1 LEWVDDTNE
10 NILPCEN
17 LDNVSLGG
25 LAFKSSQAIPNGQS
39 VKISFP
45 LLNEKHS
52 LSGQVVWN
60 KKTGN
65 GFEVGLKFD
74 DPDEIFRLRMI
85 EQICHIE
92 HYRTEVERQDGRYLT
107 SEEAAREWISLYA
120 AEFPGLE
127 T

>member
-1 LEWVDDTNE
+1 
-10 NILPCEN
+10 
-17 LDNVSLGG
+17 
-25 LAFKSSQAIPNGQS
+25 
-39 VKISFP
+39 
-45 LLNEKHS
+45 
-52 LSGQVVWN
+52 VWN